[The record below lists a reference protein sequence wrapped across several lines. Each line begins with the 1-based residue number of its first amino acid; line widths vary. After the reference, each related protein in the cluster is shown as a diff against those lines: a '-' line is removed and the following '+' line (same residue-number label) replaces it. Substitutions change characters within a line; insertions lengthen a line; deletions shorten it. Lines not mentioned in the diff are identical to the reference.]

1 MILFFQFEFHFFHI
15 TAVTTNEQFKLSRLV
30 DVLQLII
37 VETKIIYSKCKL
49 NLLAFAFIDLYFLE
63 AF

>member
-1 MILFFQFEFHFFHI
+1 MILFLQLEFHFFHI

-37 VETKIIYSKCKL
+37 VETKIICSKCKL
-49 NLLAFAFIDLYFLE
+49 NLLTFSFVDLYFFE